1 MQLQSTFR
9 KIWRNKT
16 LPTSTTTSTM
26 PIGAASY
33 INWTVEME
41 EEKMEIEEDNE
52 SEQQSQIIIII
63 IIVTRAYGCEC
74 ECELEMCER
83 FYYDYYV
90 HACCSIILLNWNFAD
105 SQNYNSHLCTGC
117 IVTRSPPAV
126 SMPVAFV
133 SLFSQ
138 QQSFALQAVALLLT
152 LLFVFFPSCFN
163 VILLFAIRKSFNV
176 NIIKCFEFEFIT
188 QMPRVRFR
196 ARYAS
201 VHRNFR
207 HRYPNNNG
215 N

>member
-16 LPTSTTTSTM
+16 LPTSTTTSAM

-63 IIVTRAYGCEC
+63 IIVTRAYGC

>member
-90 HACCSIILLNWNFAD
+90 HACCFIILLNWNFAD
-105 SQNYNSHLCTGC
+105 SQIYNSHLCTGC

-138 QQSFALQAVALLLT
+138 QQSFAFQAVALLLT
-152 LLFVFFPSCFN
+152 LLFVFFPF
-163 VILLFAIRKSFNV
+163 LLQCYTTFCDSE
-176 NIIKCFEFEFIT
+176 EF
-188 QMPRVRFR
+188 
-196 ARYAS
+196 
-201 VHRNFR
+201 
-207 HRYPNNNG
+207 
-215 N
+215 